1 MDKETLI
8 DNSVKKLRRLS
19 KQRLNE
25 VVNFID
31 FISNTYDEEVE
42 IQTEIE
48 SLIEKSSSFSFLSEE
63 EELYNIKDL
72 KEKY

>member
-1 MDKETLI
+1 MIIVK
-8 DNSVKKLRRLS
+8 KKLRRLS

-31 FISNTYDEEVE
+31 FISNTYDEEIE
-42 IQTEIE
+42 IQKDIE
-48 SLIEKSSSFSFLSEE
+48 SLVEKSGSFSFLSEE
-63 EELYNIKDL
+63 EEELYKIKDL

>member
-1 MDKETLI
+1 MK
-8 DNSVKKLRRLS
+8 KKLRRLS

-31 FISNTYDEEVE
+31 FISNTYDEEIE
-42 IQTEIE
+42 IQKDIE
-48 SLIEKSSSFSFLSEE
+48 SLVEKSGSFSFLSEE
-63 EELYNIKDL
+63 EEELYKIKDF

>member
-1 MDKETLI
+1 VK
-8 DNSVKKLRRLS
+8 KKLRRLS

-31 FISNTYDEEVE
+31 FISNTYDEEIE
-42 IQTEIE
+42 IQKDIE
-48 SLIEKSSSFSFLSEE
+48 SLIEKSGSFSFLSEE
-63 EELYNIKDL
+63 EEELYKIKDF

>member
-1 MDKETLI
+1 VK
-8 DNSVKKLRRLS
+8 KKLRRLS

-31 FISNTYDEEVE
+31 FISNTYDEEIE
-42 IQTEIE
+42 IQKDIE
-48 SLIEKSSSFSFLSEE
+48 SLVEKSGSFSFLSEE
-63 EELYNIKDL
+63 EEELYKIKDF

>member
-25 VVNFID
+25 VVDFID
-31 FISNTYDEEVE
+31 FISNKYDEEVE

>member
-1 MDKETLI
+1 VK
-8 DNSVKKLRRLS
+8 KKLRRLS

-31 FISNTYDEEVE
+31 FISNTYDEEIE
-42 IQTEIE
+42 IQKDIE
-48 SLIEKSSSFSFLSEE
+48 SLVEKSGSFSFLSEE
-63 EELYNIKDL
+63 EEELYKIKDL

>member
-1 MDKETLI
+1 MIIVK
-8 DNSVKKLRRLS
+8 KKLRRLS

-31 FISNTYDEEVE
+31 FISNTYDEEIE
-42 IQTEIE
+42 IQKDIE
-48 SLIEKSSSFSFLSEE
+48 SLVEKSGSFSFLSEE
-63 EELYNIKDL
+63 EEELYKIKDF

>member
-1 MDKETLI
+1 LI
-8 DNSVKKLRRLS
+8 IVKKKLRRLS

-31 FISNTYDEEVE
+31 FISNTYDEEIE
-42 IQTEIE
+42 IQKDIE
-48 SLIEKSSSFSFLSEE
+48 SLVEKSGSFSFLSEE
-63 EELYNIKDL
+63 EEELYKIKDF